1 MTTLHDFQ
9 VKTID
14 GKTQSLSD
22 YRGKVCLV
30 VNVASECGYT
40 HHYEGLEKLYKEL
53 HGKGFEVLGFPC
65 NDFGGQE
72 PGTEAEIAAFCTKN
86 YGVTFPMFGKI
97 SILTAPRE
105 PLYEFL
111 THEATAPV
119 GPGDVAWNF
128 AKFLIGKDG
137 RVLARFQHRTKPDD
151 AELRSAID
159 RALAP

>member
-1 MTTLHDFQ
+1 MTTLHDFE

-14 GKTQSLSD
+14 GKTQSLAD

-40 HHYEGLEKLYKEL
+40 NHYEGLEALYRELKGKE
-53 HGKGFEVLGFPC
+53 FAVLGFPC

-86 YGVTFPMFGKI
+86 YNVTFPMFGKI
-97 SILTAPRE
+97 SILAAPRE
-105 PLYEFL
+105 PLYEWL
-111 THEATAPV
+111 THEATNPD

-128 AKFLIGKDG
+128 AKFVIGKDG
-137 RVLARFQHRTKPDD
+137 RVVARFKHRTKPTDKD
-151 AELRSAID
+151 LRAAID
-159 RALAP
+159 KALV